1 MLYDVRSA
9 PPIVLSAE
17 EQPVLA
23 AWAHGRKVPLR
34 LVQRAQIVQMAAN
47 GARNQDIARELDIS
61 RPTVQLWRE
70 RFLALRLAGL
80 ERDAP
85 RPGRIPGISERK
97 ARAVVEATLHT
108 KPPAATHWSVRTM
121 ARAQGIS
128 RMAVQRIWKQHNL
141 KPHLVKTFK
150 ISRDKHFVEK
160 LYDVVG
166 LYLNPPDRS
175 LVLCV
180 DEKSQ
185 IQALDRTQP
194 GLPMKK
200 GRCGTMTH
208 DYRRNGTVD
217 LFAAMNVATG
227 EVLTDL
233 RKGHAGADV
242 LRFFKQIDAAVPRDL
257 EVHVVL
263 DNLSAH
269 STPEIRKWLAH
280 KNRRRWHLHFTPTSS
295 SWLNLIERWFK
306 ELTDKRLRR
315 GAFTSVAE
323 LSAAIIKWA
332 EHWNLDPKPF
342 IWKASADDIIAKVK
356 RGREALHQ
364 IKSQTEH

>member
-1 MLYDVRSA
+1 MTADAMPATDQQRAELERMASSTSLPHRQVVQARGLLLASAGVANEEIARRCGVDSDTVRRWRSRFA
-9 PPIVLSAE
+9 EQGVAGVGRIAKGRGRKTSLPPGTVEEVLRLTHKERPADGST
-17 EQPVLA
+17 QWSTRTLA
-23 AWAHGRKVPLR
+23 AQVGIGKDAVAKIWA
-34 LVQRAQIVQMAAN
+34 
-47 GARNQDIARELDIS
+47 D
-61 RPTVQLWRE
+61 
-70 RFLALRLAGL
+70 
-80 ERDAP
+80 
-85 RPGRIPGISERK
+85 
-97 ARAVVEATLHT
+97 
-108 KPPAATHWSVRTM
+108 
-121 ARAQGIS
+121 
-128 RMAVQRIWKQHNL
+128 HNL
-141 KPHLVKTFK
+141 KPWKLDTFK
-150 ISRDKHFVEK
+150 VSNDPRFEEK
-160 LYDVVG
+160 LVDVVG
-166 LYLNPPDRS
+166 LYLDPPQRAA
-175 LVLCV
+175 VFCF
-180 DEKSQ
+180 DEKTQ
-185 IQALDRTQP
+185 CQALDRTQP
-194 GLPMKK
+194 SLPMKP
-200 GRCGTMTH
+200 GRAGTMTH
-208 DYRRNGTVD
+208 DYRRNGTID

-364 IKSQTEH
+364 IKSQTVHQ